1 MGGLSRRHEYTK
13 HNIKTGGNEPN
24 ISFRISAG
32 LGTRPTHSRDYDNM
46 SCRVTASDN
55 QTEFQDYGAR

>member
-55 QTEFQDYGAR
+55 